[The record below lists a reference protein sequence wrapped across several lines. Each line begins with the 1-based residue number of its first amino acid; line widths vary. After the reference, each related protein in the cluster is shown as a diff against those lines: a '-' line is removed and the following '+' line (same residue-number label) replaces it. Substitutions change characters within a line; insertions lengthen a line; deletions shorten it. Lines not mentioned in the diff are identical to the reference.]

1 MANSLVKK
9 LIRVQNKTTEWQSSR
24 LTWIKGR
31 TTTLMHMD
39 YNASFVPPHLKE
51 TNMRVL
57 DIVLLKLLFYGT
69 FCRVGLVALN
79 RKLGFPSR
87 EIDIQWKKGKMQSVY
102 VVFYQKTSIYHYLFQ
117 WRNKVVKVLIM
128 SSATF
133 REKLEY
139 LYENFNDTHV
149 RCIPMFTI
157 FAFLCA

>member
-1 MANSLVKK
+1 MSRILILHFQIIIKMARNGNQFAFPIILFVLLMANSLVKK

-51 TNMRVL
+51 THMRVL

-87 EIDIQWKKGKMQSVY
+87 EIDIQWKKGKCNQYMLCFIKKQV
-102 VVFYQKTSIYHYLFQ
+102 
-117 WRNKVVKVLIM
+117 
-128 SSATF
+128 
-133 REKLEY
+133 
-139 LYENFNDTHV
+139 
-149 RCIPMFTI
+149 FTI
-157 FAFLCA
+157 RLARIWGLIGRSKILD

>member
-1 MANSLVKK
+1 MIIKMAGNGNQFAFPIILFVLLMANSLVKK

-51 TNMRVL
+51 THMRVL

-79 RKLGFPSR
+79 RKLGFPSG
-87 EIDIQWKKGKMQSVY
+87 EIDIQWKKGKCNQYMLCFIKKPV
-102 VVFYQKTSIYHYLFQ
+102 
-117 WRNKVVKVLIM
+117 
-128 SSATF
+128 
-133 REKLEY
+133 
-139 LYENFNDTHV
+139 
-149 RCIPMFTI
+149 FTI
-157 FAFLCA
+157 ICFNEEIKWLKCSLCPRQPLGKS